1 MTRLVLASSSPA
13 RLALLRS
20 SGIEPEIVLPDA
32 DEEALTQAAKQ
43 ENPDLSAEKLVSL
56 LAKAKA
62 ESVLSDS
69 ATHGALVLGGD
80 SALEFQGEI
89 LGKPHEPEVAIKR
102 WQGLSGNHGVLH
114 SGHYLIDNRSPA
126 NPVGAAMV
134 SSTKVFFSKLSDQEI
149 RDYVATGEPLKV
161 AGAFTIDGLGGAFI
175 DRIEGDSHTVVGLS
189 LKVLRDLAAG
199 FGVHYPSFWR

>member
-20 SGIEPEIVLPDA
+20 AGIEPEIVLPET
-32 DEEALTQAAKQ
+32 DEPALAAQAKL
-43 ENPDLSAEKLVSL
+43 ENPNLSAQELVGL

-62 ESVLSDS
+62 ESVLHDLS
-69 ATHGALVLGGD
+69 TQGALILGGD
-80 SALEFQGEI
+80 SALEFQGEV
-89 LGKPHEPEVAIKR
+89 LGKPHEPDVALER
-102 WQGLSGNHGVLH
+102 WAKLSGNVGVLH
-114 SGHYLIDNRSPA
+114 SGHYLIDNRDPA
-126 NPVGAAMV
+126 NPVGAQMV
-134 SSTKVFFSKLSDQEI
+134 SSTKVFFSKLSSKEI
-149 RDYVATGEPLKV
+149 ADYVATGEPLKV

-189 LKVLRDLAAG
+189 LKVLRELAAG